1 MQRFPWLSGFYRT
14 SNEPVK
20 SFLHCARRGLRD
32 ASSEDQRLL
41 PVCCGQLLVL
51 LLLLRTIARLDSLV
65 GEEGGEKKNPQKD
78 KWKLKMSSSCWQQR
92 GRDSSAA
99 RATPDPLLTV
109 ECFSSLRSQMFSVES
124 GLPHE
129 CVLRPQRSRKWSRQN
144 KIKIIQN
151 THTQTVMEPAT
162 INTALNPHP
171 RPACILELTVSE
183 EFWG

>member
-65 GEEGGEKKNPQKD
+65 GEEGGEKKNPKKTNGNWRCRPRAGSRGGGTAVRHERRQIPSWQWNVSVVWGAKCSQWKVVSLTSVCLGPKD
-78 KWKLKMSSSCWQQR
+78 R
-92 GRDSSAA
+92 GNGVGR
-99 RATPDPLLTV
+99 
-109 ECFSSLRSQMFSVES
+109 
-124 GLPHE
+124 
-129 CVLRPQRSRKWSRQN
+129 
-144 KIKIIQN
+144 IK
-151 THTQTVMEPAT
+151 
-162 INTALNPHP
+162 
-171 RPACILELTVSE
+171 
-183 EFWG
+183 